1 MQMTLCSFCDVSSV
15 DGPPMWQSMRLPCCQ
30 MREEDPEDAAQYQ
43 VTNKAMDVA
52 RGHGARSER
61 QALTKFDYH
70 LPLDEQGHA
79 HWRDL
84 RSSQTHDP

>member
-1 MQMTLCSFCDVSSV
+1 
-15 DGPPMWQSMRLPCCQ
+15 

-52 RGHGARSER
+52 RGHGARSEL
-61 QALTKFDYH
+61 QALTNFDYH

-79 HWRDL
+79 QWRDL
-84 RSSQTHDP
+84 RASHRHDP

>member
-1 MQMTLCSFCDVSSV
+1 MQMTLYSFCDLYPV

-43 VTNKAMDVA
+43 VTTKAMELA
-52 RGHGARSER
+52 RGHGARSEH
-61 QALTKFDYH
+61 QALTQFDYY

-79 HWRDL
+79 HWHDL
-84 RSSQTHDP
+84 RVVRTHNP